1 MRVAYVSVLTA
12 SAALAHLNNTLSVYH
27 WAQTIRS
34 IDLIIVDSM
43 TSEWQL
49 AFDCRSVT

>member
-12 SAALAHLNNTLSVYH
+12 SATLAHLNNTLSVYH